1 MSGIFGVIDFTKK
14 AIDCSL
20 EEDMKNPYY
29 SYCIDEYQSSVRENL
44 MMGCAL
50 QHITKE
56 ANLEQFPYS
65 NEDNTLYLTA
75 DCLLD
80 NRDELLKEF
89 QLPAHT
95 PDGYLIF
102 HSFQKWGVHCI
113 NYLVGCFSF
122 VIYDY
127 KLNEAYLF
135 ADHIS
140 SRSLFYYYS
149 DGRLY
154 FSTIIR
160 SILEAKH
167 FTIPKNERWILDC
180 LAMQTP
186 IMLTIPEETP
196 FLGIKKVL
204 AGAYVTIGYQNQCCT
219 EYWNPIKERE
229 ERTKASDKEYQD
241 YLLSTLSKA
250 IQSAIRTDGEV
261 GIYLSSG
268 LDSSSVA
275 CVAAPL
281 LQTRNKNLYSFTAV
295 PEESFINTHSSYY
308 IVNETKG
315 VLDIC
320 TKYPN
325 IIPHFEMSENKSILT
340 EVDEITSITEL
351 PTKSGENTV
360 WLNEIAKCAS
370 KKGCKILLDGQH
382 GNSTI
387 SNGHIKEY
395 MKYLLTNLHFIHAI
409 KEVNTY
415 GKRNHISRKKLARF
429 LTKSIVTE
437 PFCRWKVKRA
447 DIFLDVLVNKEL
459 ARQYKTDVRLRQGFY
474 NCDYTIIPKWYDIK
488 SDMFSKLEFSQVGE
502 FKTKLGLKYGLLLR
516 DPLADKHMIELT
528 MSLPFSCFVSEGYE
542 RRLVRKYMKGIIP
555 DSILTNT
562 SHRGLQGADYLHR
575 YTKQWD
581 KVKEQFYQTILS
593 EKLLPYI
600 EKEKA
605 IEYLKLFEH
614 HFDVNRF
621 AEFRQLT
628 ILFSM
633 SKFIEWTYF
642 NGL

>member
-102 HSFQKWGVHCI
+102 HSFQKWGLHCI

-160 SILEAKH
+160 SILEANH

-204 AGAYVTIGYQNQCCT
+204 AGSYVTIGYQNQCCT

-241 YLLSTLSKA
+241 YLLSTLNKA

-295 PEESFINTHSSYY
+295 PEESFVNTHSSYY

-320 TKYPN
+320 TQYPN
-325 IIPHFEMSENKSILT
+325 IIPHFEMSESKSILT
-340 EVDEITSITEL
+340 EIDEITSITEL

-360 WLNEIAKCAS
+360 WLNEIAKSAS

-409 KEVNTY
+409 KEINTY
-415 GKRNHISRKKLARF
+415 GKQNHISRKKLACF

-437 PFCRWKVKRA
+437 PFCRWKSKRA

-474 NCDYTIIPKWYDIK
+474 NCDYTMIPKWYDIK

-562 SHRGLQGADYLHR
+562 SHRGLQGADCLHR

-581 KVKEQFYQTILS
+581 KVKEEFYQTILS
-593 EKLLPYI
+593 ENLLPYI

-605 IEYLKLFEH
+605 NEYLKLFEH
-614 HFDVNRF
+614 HFDVNRS

-642 NGL
+642 NSL